1 MDVITNGTEYVFPS
15 LSVKDSFLPMFD
27 KQQYREMVRKTIH
40 YIHEGDIFQAVI
52 SNPLSASAEGSL
64 FDVYRVVTNFHEIVR
79 FSHVM
84 HISSTVT
91 GTLAKSKDGLDAV
104 EAILPAG
111 TLSGAP
117 KIRAVEIIDELEGK
131 PRGVYGGTIGYID
144 LSGNLDM
151 SIAIRFAYL
160 MNGKVTVHTGSGIV
174 AESNPDTEATEC
186 LNKAKAVLK
195 AIEMAKGGLFD
206 SACR

>member
-1 MDVITNGTEYVFPS
+1 
-15 LSVKDSFLPMFD
+15 
-27 KQQYREMVRKTIH
+27 
-40 YIHEGDIFQAVI
+40 
-52 SNPLSASAEGSL
+52 
-64 FDVYRVVTNFHEIVR
+64 
-79 FSHVM
+79 M

-151 SIAIRFAYL
+151 SIAIRLAYL

-174 AESNPDTEATEC
+174 AESNPDKRL
-186 LNKAKAVLK
+186 LNA
-195 AIEMAKGGLFD
+195 
-206 SACR
+206 